1 MLIVKLTTLRT
12 FELPKLCYFFVKI
25 ILSVRSDKYL
35 VQDGKLKNIVF
46 FSKITGIWA
55 LLFKNKTLFRQSFIK
70 LLKLLDNPFV
80 STESKSKRLISFVP
94 TY

>member
-25 ILSVRSDKYL
+25 ILSVRCDKYL

-46 FSKITGIWA
+46 
-55 LLFKNKTLFRQSFIK
+55 
-70 LLKLLDNPFV
+70 
-80 STESKSKRLISFVP
+80 
-94 TY
+94 